1 MRFHELIEAVRTHDN
16 AALKQLYDAFN
27 HRLFD
32 GTLPEIPVEYAK
44 LKTVGGVVHTKVRRI
59 PGQMIRSL
67 SRYSPDTHE
76 IVPGSMRL
84 QISSIYQREETAI
97 HGLLVHEMI
106 HVWVIAVEHDYN
118 DDHGPKFLAKRRQL
132 AAMVDFP
139 IPLTDSVTGL
149 QLTTTATRKVGA
161 ILLTKPDKVSIAVMS
176 EAYMRQHLEAMK
188 ERWTYFVR
196 NKYTNKV
203 EFIITHGKLEA
214 VYPIQRKKQF
224 SDIAFYIVK
233 DQSLLDEALANA
245 EVLAVLRSE

>member
-1 MRFHELIEAVRTHDN
+1 MRFHELFEAVLTHDN

-27 HRLFD
+27 RRLFD
-32 GTLPEIPVEYAK
+32 SKLPEIPVEYAK
-44 LKTVGGVVHTKVRRI
+44 LKTVGGIVHTKVRRI

-67 SRYSPDTHE
+67 SRYSPATHE

-132 AAMVDFP
+132 ASMVNFD

-149 QLTTTATRKVGA
+149 QLTTAATRKVGA
-161 ILLTKPDKVSIAVMS
+161 ILQTKPGKITIAVMS

-188 ERWTYFVR
+188 ERWTYFVKH
-196 NKYTNKV
+196 KYADDIK
-203 EFIITHGKLEA
+203 FIITHGKLES

-224 SDIAFYIVK
+224 SDISFYIVK

-245 EVLAVLRSE
+245 EVLAILKAD

>member
-1 MRFHELIEAVRTHDN
+1 MRYHELTEATITHDN

-27 HRLFD
+27 TRLFD
-32 GTLPEIPVEYAK
+32 GKLPDIPIEYAK
-44 LKTVGGVVHTKVRRI
+44 LKTVGGIVHTKIRRI

-67 SRYSPDTHE
+67 NRYSPETHE

-84 QISSIYQREETAI
+84 QISSIYQREEAAI

-106 HVWVIAVEHDYN
+106 HVWLIAVEHDYN
-118 DDHGPKFLAKRRQL
+118 DNHGSKFLAKRRQL
-132 AAMVDFP
+132 ASQVDFN

-149 QLTTTATRKVGA
+149 QLTTAATRKVGA
-161 ILLTKPDKVSIAVMS
+161 ILQTKPGKVTIAVMS
-176 EAYMRQHLEAMK
+176 EAYMREHLEAMK
-188 ERWTYFVR
+188 TRWAHFV
-196 NKYTNKV
+196 KHVDKI

-224 SDIAFYIVK
+224 SDIGFYIIK

-245 EVLAVLRSE
+245 EVLAILKAD